1 MMDIIEKPIC
11 KELLFQGKI
20 FDVERMQVEMPDGR
34 MATRDIV
41 RFPGACCILAVD
53 AEGNIP
59 FVEQYRAPVGRVT
72 LELPAGKID
81 RGEDPLTCAKR
92 ELSEETGYQS
102 DSWQK
107 LTALLPSPGYTDEV
121 QHTYLAR
128 NAVQGKSHLD
138 DGEFV
143 NVRMLSLKE
152 AYRKVLAAEIV
163 DGNTVCAILLTHE
176 LLCR

>member
-1 MMDIIEKPIC
+1 MDIIEKPIHR
-11 KELLFQGKI
+11 ETMFHGKI

-34 MATRDIV
+34 ISIRDVV
-41 RFPGACCILAVD
+41 RFPGACCILALD
-53 AEGNIP
+53 SEGMIP
-59 FVEQYRAPVGRVT
+59 FVEQFRAPVGRVT

-81 RGEDPLTCAKR
+81 RGEDPLDCAKR

-121 QHTYLAR
+121 QHTYLAT
-128 NAVQGKSHLD
+128 NAQRGKRHLD

-143 NVRMLSLKE
+143 NVRMLSLEE
-152 AYRKVLAAEIV
+152 AYQKAMSAEIV
-163 DGNTVCAILLTHE
+163 DGNTVCAILMAYA
-176 LLCR
+176 LLGR